1 MINSHNKNDFANH
14 ISSRLKD
21 GSGMGLNRRVVCL
34 YMIKL
39 EGMDMFL
46 SFNSNTTDVTSRSG
60 TPTLPKNL
68 ILTRFLFGFVL
79 FNR

>member
-1 MINSHNKNDFANH
+1 VVMIFNATFNN
-14 ISSRLKD
+14 ISAISCRSVL
-21 GSGMGLNRRVVCL
+21 LVL